1 MNSGVGSAH
10 YRHDL
15 PLTLGLSVRAD
26 LTPRIGLES
35 GLEYSYLHSVEF
47 LADESLDQRL
57 HFIGIPLRGDF
68 RIWSGDRFALYAGL
82 GGKVEKCVYA
92 ILGRVQSDEK
102 QLQWS
107 AEAFAG
113 AQYRLGR
120 RTCLYLQPE
129 LSYYFTRTDLVTC
142 RTEHPLNVSLHA
154 GLRFEL

>member
-1 MNSGVGSAH
+1 MAFLRPRYGLCFLLLCLCFH
-10 YRHDL
+10 
-15 PLTLGLSVRAD
+15 LGA
-26 LTPRIGLES
+26 
-35 GLEYSYLHSVEF
+35 
-47 LADESLDQRL
+47 
-57 HFIGIPLRGDF
+57 
-68 RIWSGDRFALYAGL
+68 
-82 GGKVEKCVYA
+82 KVEKCVYA

-120 RTCLYLQPE
+120 RTCLYFQPE
-129 LSYYFTRTDLVTC
+129 LSYYFTRTELVTC